1 MSEDEV
7 EKFEISDYD
16 LNNEFYRGRKKLTK
30 HQQIYGNNLNPHLLS
45 TRLGQTDEING

>member
-1 MSEDEV
+1 M

-30 HQQIYGNNLNPHLLS
+30 HQQIYGNNFIQNLLS
-45 TRLGQTDEING
+45 TRLVGAIAF